1 MAGRCLSG
9 SVKDKVAK
17 ELKTVRLIN
26 VPTEAEKSIVY
37 KGGGALFHFFLSFFH
52 LLILFL
58 TVLEIRSSY
67 AHGLSGAFG
76 DSEIRQIL
84 SQ

>member
-17 ELKTVRLIN
+17 ELKSVRLFN

-37 KGGGALFHFFLSFFH
+37 KGGGASFFFAYFFLFRRP
-52 LLILFL
+52 
-58 TVLEIRSSY
+58 VLEIRSSY
-67 AHGLSGAFG
+67 AHGLSGAFS
-76 DSEIRQIL
+76 DSEIRQTL